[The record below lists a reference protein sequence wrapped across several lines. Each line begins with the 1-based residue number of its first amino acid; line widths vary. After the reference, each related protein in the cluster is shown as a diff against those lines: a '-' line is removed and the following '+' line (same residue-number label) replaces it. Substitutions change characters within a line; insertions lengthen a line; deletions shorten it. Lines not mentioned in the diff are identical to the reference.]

1 VTADVTLA
9 LDDAAAPASA
19 NTRGPVSRRPQSLR
33 APVGGVG
40 PVGLGVATIWL
51 SLIVLLPLAALV
63 SKSFEKGPGGLW
75 DAITVPSARATLI
88 FTVLVSV
95 VVALVNVVVGTLI
108 AWVLVRDEFP
118 GKGLVN
124 ALIDLPFA
132 LPTIVA
138 SIVLLGLYGPR
149 SPINLNLVAT
159 KPAVVLALLFVTL
172 PFVVRTVQPVL
183 MEIDAEA
190 EEAAASLGASNFVI
204 FRRIVLP
211 ALAPALLSGAG
222 LAFARAVGEFGSVVL
237 IGGGIPRDT
246 EVASQYIAK
255 QIEVDRPVSAAAVSV
270 ALLAIS
276 FAVLLILRIVGA
288 RAAKR
293 H

>member
-1 VTADVTLA
+1 
-9 LDDAAAPASA
+9 
-19 NTRGPVSRRPQSLR
+19 VS
-33 APVGGVG
+33 
-40 PVGLGVATIWL
+40 
-51 SLIVLLPLAALV
+51 
-63 SKSFEKGPGGLW
+63 
-75 DAITVPSARATLI
+75 
-88 FTVLVSV
+88 VLV
-95 VVALVNVVVGTLI
+95 ALINVVVGTLI

-149 SPINLNLVAT
+149 SPINVNLLAT

-183 MEIDAEA
+183 MEIDQEA
-190 EEAAASLGASNFVI
+190 EEAAASLGASNVVI

-255 QIEVDRPVSAAAVSV
+255 QIEVDRPVNAAAVSV
-270 ALLAIS
+270 TLLAIS
-276 FAVLLILRIVGA
+276 FAVLLALRVAGA
-288 RAAKR
+288 RAARR